1 VISKATIA
9 AASAATLL
17 LISAPLSGCTKHEA
31 EAAPGVTPPTTI
43 APVPMRTMAPGHV
56 SGAMRA
62 AQMMKAARSN
72 GAK

>member
-1 VISKATIA
+1 MISKASIA
-9 AASAATLL
+9 VIASAAL
-17 LISAPLSGCTKHEA
+17 LISAPLSGCAKHEA
-31 EAAPGVTPPTTI
+31 EAAPGVTPPTAI

-62 AQMMKAARSN
+62 AQMMKAARPN